1 MDPDG
6 YGLVDALVQASFTTM
21 AVLNKAAADHH
32 LSLTQLRVVG
42 ILADRRL
49 RVTDLAAYLG
59 LEKSTMSGLIDRA
72 ERRGILERLPSET
85 DGRAVD
91 VTLTPAGRALADRI
105 HARVRAGLSPMTG
118 GLTAAER
125 ARLRGLLEKILMPN
139 GSSRLP

>member
-21 AVLNKAAADHH
+21 AVLNKAAADHD

-49 RVTDLAAYLG
+49 RMTELAAYLG

-72 ERRGILERLPSET
+72 EKRGILARLPSAT

-91 VTLTPAGRALADRI
+91 VTLTPAGRELAGRI

-118 GLTAAER
+118 ELTAAEQ

-139 GSSRLP
+139 GSSRLS

>member
-49 RVTDLAAYLG
+49 RVTDLAA
-59 LEKSTMSGLIDRA
+59 
-72 ERRGILERLPSET
+72 
-85 DGRAVD
+85 
-91 VTLTPAGRALADRI
+91 
-105 HARVRAGLSPMTG
+105 
-118 GLTAAER
+118 
-125 ARLRGLLEKILMPN
+125 
-139 GSSRLP
+139 